1 MVRAG
6 VARQR
11 GFTLLEV
18 LIAIG
23 ITALIGIGIWEVMSG
38 VINSRNGVDRVS
50 SQFEQLQKTV
60 LLIER
65 DVFQVVNRPIR
76 DAYGDAQFAITSR
89 DDPYALEL
97 TRQGWRNPLNDPRS
111 ELQRVAYSLDGTTL
125 HRWQWQVLDRA
136 QDSQPLDQVLLKDV
150 DQLQVKF
157 LDSNNQWV
165 DAWPEQQVV
174 DQQNPDPAIV
184 PMPRAI
190 EVSFDQKQFGHIS
203 RIFVLPNFDV
213 VKARQASSSST
224 SASTSDNGSTSGT
237 MPDQNAG
244 TPTQMEN
251 PQ

>member
-1 MVRAG
+1 M
-6 VARQR
+6 ARPVVSRQA

-23 ITALIGIGIWEVMSG
+23 ITALIGIGIWQVMSG

-50 SQFEQLQKTV
+50 TQFEQLQKTV

-65 DVFQVVNRPIR
+65 DIFQVVNRPIR
-76 DAYGDAQFAITSR
+76 DAYGDAQFAITTR
-89 DDPYALEL
+89 ADPYALEL

-150 DQLQVKF
+150 DQLQVRF
-157 LDSNNQWV
+157 LDSHNQWV
-165 DAWPEQQVV
+165 DSWPEQQVI
-174 DQQNPDPAIV
+174 DQQNVDPSIV

-190 EVSFDQKQFGHIS
+190 EIAFDQKQFGHIS
-203 RIFVLPNFDV
+203 RIFVLPNFDL
-213 VKARQASSSST
+213 VKARQAASRASGSDTTSSGQG
-224 SASTSDNGSTSGT
+224 ASTQTE
-237 MPDQNAG
+237 NA
-244 TPTQMEN
+244 Q
-251 PQ
+251 

>member
-1 MVRAG
+1 MVRP
-6 VARQR
+6 VVSRQA

-23 ITALIGIGIWEVMSG
+23 ITALIGIGIWQVMSG

-50 SQFEQLQKTV
+50 TQFEQVQKTV

-65 DVFQVVNRPIR
+65 DIFQVVNRPIR
-76 DAYGDAQFAITSR
+76 DAYGDAQFAITTR
-89 DDPYALEL
+89 ADPYALEL

-150 DQLQVKF
+150 DQLQVRF
-157 LDSNNQWV
+157 LDSHNQWV
-165 DAWPEQQVV
+165 DAWPEQQVI
-174 DQQNPDPAIV
+174 DQQNVDPSIV

-190 EVSFDQKQFGHIS
+190 EIAFDQKQFGHIS
-203 RIFVLPNFDV
+203 RIFVLPNFDL
-213 VKARQASSSST
+213 VKARQAAS
-224 SASTSDNGSTSGT
+224 SASGSDTTSSGQGASTQT
-237 MPDQNAG
+237 EN
-244 TPTQMEN
+244 TQ
-251 PQ
+251 